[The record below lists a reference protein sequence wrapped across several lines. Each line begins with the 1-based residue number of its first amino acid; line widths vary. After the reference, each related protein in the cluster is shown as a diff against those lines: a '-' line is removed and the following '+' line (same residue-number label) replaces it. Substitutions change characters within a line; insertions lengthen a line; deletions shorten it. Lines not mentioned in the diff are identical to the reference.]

1 MFSISYHRLIY
12 CVLNLATEEI
22 NKETANSTFKMII
35 NMANLNEQNQTKQA
49 PLKQE
54 VKRNNEL

>member
-1 MFSISYHRLIY
+1 MLNMSNHKLIFT
-12 CVLNLATEEI
+12 VVILATEEI
-22 NKETANSTFKMII
+22 NKETANSTFEMII
-35 NMANLNEQNQTKQA
+35 EMTNLKEQNQTKQA